1 MSVQLWRYLSM
12 VNIILEKIISGFNSK
27 GRGRGGGVRHFFD
40 QPFKTLSGRLVF
52 KHLLIYTLCEASV
65 VQLWMD

>member
-1 MSVQLWRYLSM
+1 MSELCRYLSM
-12 VNIILEKIISGFNSK
+12 VNIILEKSFLGLTVQE
-27 GRGRGGGVRHFFD
+27 GAGEGALGTFFY

-52 KHLLIYTLCEASV
+52 KNLLIYTLCEASV

>member
-1 MSVQLWRYLSM
+1 MSVQLCHYLSM
-12 VNIILEKIISGFNSK
+12 VNIILEKIISGFNST
-27 GRGRGGGVRHFFD
+27 GRGRGGGVGHFFY

-52 KHLLIYTLCEASV
+52 KNLLIYTSCEASV